1 MKILIKNGYVVSM
14 ARDIVKAD
22 LLIEDG
28 RIAFIGNSDG
38 IADKVIDATNKVV
51 MPGLINA
58 HTHVPMSIF
67 RGYSD
72 ELSLHE
78 WLREKMWPIEDKMP
92 L

>member
-14 ARDIVKAD
+14 VKEIVKAD

-38 IADKVIDATNKVV
+38 IADQVIDATNKVV

-58 HTHVPMSIF
+58 HTHVAMSLF
-67 RGYSD
+67 RGYADED
-72 ELSLHE
+72 ELMN
-78 WLREKMWPIEDKMP
+78 WLSKKI
-92 L
+92 